1 MFFMELVTLFFI
13 FSFTG
18 FLPNREYDPP
28 KKKSPQH
35 QEIKLALRVR
45 DLVGKKNL
53 ANQMNFANQKKHQ
66 KLGGGFY
73 RAYNKPWNKDP
84 F

>member
-1 MFFMELVTLFFI
+1 MVLVTLFFI

-18 FLPNREYDPP
+18 FLPREYDPP
-28 KKKSPQH
+28 KVIPTAPGDQARSQRTWLGGEK
-35 QEIKLALRVR
+35 I
-45 DLVGKKNL
+45 L

-66 KLGGGFY
+66 KLGGGVY